1 MLLNMLEDRGIDAQF
16 VEQLVDFCTA
26 YEHKKYVSFLEG
38 LQEFAGG
45 K

>member
-1 MLLNMLEDRGIDAQF
+1 MMLHMLEDRGINANF
-16 VEQLVDFCTA
+16 VEQLVDFATA

-38 LQEFAGG
+38 LQDFAGG